1 MSVAGAESRIKQAR
15 KIQDEELV
23 KFCSQISNLLD
34 NKDYGTETLDSLQKL
49 YLIIGVTKYS
59 RKLTKEVIEK
69 LENTLCWPKTP
80 EQVQTL
86 CAAILRE
93 ISPCGHITLSNSDGL
108 DTQTLSLVSSVLLA
122 QGNRKD
128 EVYSVGQCVVKLLDS
143 RQPEGQSLRYLL
155 PVLSNVISL
164 SPSVLNEDQVN
175 MINKKFVDWL
185 RYASVQQGVLVSSGG
200 FFSGSRTRQPGPV
213 NEVDGAVA
221 ADFFTVLSVGNYY
234 TEDQWMNVHV
244 FSMLRKWLLCYG
256 SDVVS
261 GDDADN
267 KSGSDGSVMSMVSA
281 ASTSSRLLPPK
292 ERLREKA
299 LEYCMRLIEQS
310 DRKAIKKLDSDLQK
324 ACLIEAVNL
333 MDIICQQ
340 DSSFVYRAFSCLKA
354 LYSRI
359 CGDFTFARVILPIAQ
374 FFLRHSEMA
383 AVESEAV
390 YRHLF
395 TKLPPELYHDSMF
408 AFEFVQFCRE
418 NEKLY
423 GDSVFAFRQHFPN
436 LLKFLAWHSPALITE
451 FVELLPALIVRET
464 AIEMLHSLLDLP
476 CMTAALD
483 IQLRSQSIPFNE
495 KAPIDHS
502 IKPSSSL
509 DAFRHPYYRSMF
521 LYILRGE
528 SGAGDTIDRLNLLH
542 EILFDMVNHSRIVQ
556 CAQTVPIML
565 HVFFSVISEFAD
577 GPLINQLVMV
587 LLERSSLLYDIQ
599 NFKTEVHRVFSSQ
612 LLVLCK
618 LHPSV
623 IVEQSKELLEFCGT
637 VTNIQSKE
645 DFFTHI
651 VWAIGEYLSVV
662 YNEKCTVEVITNF
675 FETLEALL
683 FEITQL
689 RPSAGVPRHHPRVI
703 TVLITTLSKLAS
715 RSQDLIPR
723 VSLFLSKIRPFVRS
737 APVASTY
744 TEEDIEEL
752 LNRASE
758 LMNLLNLPN
767 IAQFVLTPS
776 AEHASPRYHRD
787 TNVALP
793 LAMRTMTKVLQRST
807 NSVTG

>member
-15 KIQDEELV
+15 KIQDEELL
-23 KFCSQISNLLD
+23 KFCAQISNLL
-34 NKDYGTETLDSLQKL
+34 NNQDYGTETLDSLQKL
-49 YLIIGVTKYS
+49 YLIIAVTKYS
-59 RKLTKEVIEK
+59 RKLTKEGIEK
-69 LENTLCWPKTP
+69 LESTLCWPKTT
-80 EQVQTL
+80 EQIQTL

-93 ISPCGHITLSNSDGL
+93 ISPCDHLTLSVSDCL
-108 DTQTLSLVSSVLLA
+108 DTKVLSLVFSVLLA

-128 EVYSVGQCVVKLLDS
+128 EVHSVGQRVVKLLES
-143 RQPEGQSLRYLL
+143 RLPEGQSLRYLF
-155 PVLSNVISL
+155 PVLSKVIKL
-164 SPSVLNEDQVN
+164 SPAILNEDQVN

-200 FFSGSRTRQPGPV
+200 FFSGSRTRQPGPI

-221 ADFFTVLSVGNYY
+221 ADFFTVLSIGNYY

-256 SDVVS
+256 SDVIT
-261 GDDADN
+261 GDDADI
-267 KSGSDGSVMSMVSA
+267 KSESEGSVMSMVSA

-299 LEYCMRLIEQS
+299 LEYCLRLIEQS
-310 DRKAIKKLDSDLQK
+310 DRKAVKKLDSDLQK
-324 ACLIEAVNL
+324 ACLIEAVYL

-359 CGDFTFARVILPIAQ
+359 CGDFAFARVILPIAQ

-395 TKLPPELYHDSMF
+395 TKLPPELFHDSMF

-418 NEKLY
+418 NEKLL
-423 GDSVFAFRQHFPN
+423 GETVSNFRQNFPN
-436 LLKFLAWHSPALITE
+436 LLKFLAWHSPALIAE
-451 FVELLPALIVRET
+451 FVELLPALIVPET

-476 CMTAALD
+476 CMTAVLD
-483 IQLRSQSIPFNE
+483 VQLRSQSTPFNE
-495 KAPIDHS
+495 KAPVDHNL
-502 IKPSSSL
+502 KPSSSL
-509 DAFRHPYYRSMF
+509 EAFRHPYYRSMF

-542 EILFDMVNHSRIVQ
+542 EVLLDMVNHSRILQ
-556 CAQTVPIML
+556 CAQTVPIL
-565 HVFFSVISEFAD
+565 LQVYFNVVSEFAD
-577 GPLINQLVMV
+577 GTLINQLVLV
-587 LLERSSLLYDIQ
+587 LLERSSLLFNIKA
-599 NFKTEVHRVFSSQ
+599 FKTEVHRVFSSQ

-618 LHPSV
+618 LHPFV

-645 DFFTHI
+645 NFFTHI
-651 VWAIGEYLSVV
+651 VWAIGEYLSVA
-662 YNEKCTVEVITNF
+662 YNDKCTVEIITRF
-675 FETLEALL
+675 FEALEALL

-689 RPSAGVPRHHPRVI
+689 RPSASVPRHHPRVI
-703 TVLITTLSKLAS
+703 TVLMTTLSKLAS

-723 VSLFLSKIRPFVRS
+723 VSLFLSKIRPFARS
-737 APVASTY
+737 SAVASTY
-744 TEEDIEEL
+744 AEEDIEEL
-752 LNRASE
+752 LSRASE
-758 LMNLLNLPN
+758 LMNLLNLPS
-767 IAQFVLTPS
+767 IAQFVLAPS
-776 AEHASPRYHRD
+776 AEHANPRYHRD
-787 TNVALP
+787 TNVSLP
-793 LAMRTMTKVLQRST
+793 LAMRTMTKLLQRGT
-807 NSVTG
+807 NSVPG